1 MLHNF
6 VIQRRPIMYRSK
18 AILNTFLIITVIFYG
33 VAIASGQSPTK
44 DASTKNATPSLEEKD
59 TPIVKSE
66 SAPKDKIPNPK
77 SRLAYLK
84 DKIVAFKDKITSFI
98 PSNSEN
104 DGEFDFSTNG
114 DDILQNFFFFL
125 KVPLEIKSYEVS
137 LSGKYHQTFQK
148 KDISSKSEHPSE
160 WETLPHWQPLSK
172 SYSFGLEGSSTRKVL
187 GVFTFGGHI
196 EYERDYSIVMDPHV
210 HVGGFAEFPLFPKWK
225 WMKGGAGLWL
235 EGQQLSTHSP
245 KLRSGLRF
253 HIEIDSKYFNMVIEC
268 LPHWDFKEYRA
279 NVSPEVVYEFK
290 PFGKKLD
297 LVLHCEIDY
306 YSEKTSQ
313 KKTGL
318 TVEPLFDIDPWEIR
332 WTQLFRVP
340 F

>member
-1 MLHNF
+1 
-6 VIQRRPIMYRSK
+6 
-18 AILNTFLIITVIFYG
+18 
-33 VAIASGQSPTK
+33 
-44 DASTKNATPSLEEKD
+44 
-59 TPIVKSE
+59 
-66 SAPKDKIPNPK
+66 
-77 SRLAYLK
+77 
-84 DKIVAFKDKITSFI
+84 
-98 PSNSEN
+98 
-104 DGEFDFSTNG
+104 
-114 DDILQNFFFFL
+114 
-125 KVPLEIKSYEVS
+125 
-137 LSGKYHQTFQK
+137 
-148 KDISSKSEHPSE
+148 
-160 WETLPHWQPLSK
+160 
-172 SYSFGLEGSSTRKVL
+172 
-187 GVFTFGGHI
+187 
-196 EYERDYSIVMDPHV
+196 MDPHA

-235 EGQQLSTHSP
+235 ERQQLSTHSP

-318 TVEPLFDIDPWEIR
+318 TVETIVRHRSVGDTLDATISRAVLVITCHEKETTPNYTPQPITSQNSHAKPQRSRKVSASRTERSASSHAIPNGIAPLMLSDTPA
-332 WTQLFRVP
+332 
-340 F
+340 